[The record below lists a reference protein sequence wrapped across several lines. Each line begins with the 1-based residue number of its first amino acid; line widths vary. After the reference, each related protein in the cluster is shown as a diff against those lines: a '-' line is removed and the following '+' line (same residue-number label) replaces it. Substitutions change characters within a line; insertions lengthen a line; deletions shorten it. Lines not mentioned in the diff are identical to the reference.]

1 MLVQV
6 TRESVKELGLNSFSY
21 LDLCSG
27 TGAIY
32 LSLLLEFGD
41 EISRSVGVDSS
52 FRACQNTLE
61 NLYELGLLGSNK
73 VILSSWHSFLEKQSQ
88 WEVITINP
96 PYLAYEEWTQNLKH
110 DPKNSL
116 VASQKG
122 LAHYQKFLYYLQKN
136 TYWKLVVL
144 ECSEFH
150 ESYWKE
156 IESLN
161 TSWCL
166 RRYKDYLGKFRVV
179 SITRK

>member
-1 MLVQV
+1 MVQV
-6 TRESVKELGLNSFSY
+6 TRESVKEIGLNSFSY

-27 TGAIY
+27 TGVIY
-32 LSLLLEFGD
+32 ISLLLEFGSS
-41 EISRSVGVDSS
+41 IFKSAGVDSS
-52 FRACQNTLE
+52 VKACQNTLE
-61 NLYELGLLGSNK
+61 NLYELRLLRPNK

-88 WEVITINP
+88 WEVITMNP

-110 DPKNSL
+110 DPKSSL
-116 VASQKG
+116 VASKKG
-122 LAHYQKFLYYLQKN
+122 LAHYQKLLDHLQKN

-161 TSWCL
+161 TSWSL